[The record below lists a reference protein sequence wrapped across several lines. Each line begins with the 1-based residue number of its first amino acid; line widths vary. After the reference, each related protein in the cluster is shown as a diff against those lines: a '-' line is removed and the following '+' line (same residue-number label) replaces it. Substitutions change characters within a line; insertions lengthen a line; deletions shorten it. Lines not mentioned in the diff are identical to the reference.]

1 MKIFMGER
9 ADEYIAPYTSLITA
23 SMIGKSRLMKQ
34 LANYMPVIYLCF
46 RTQNSTGYP
55 PRSPIVPEWFGT
67 PVKVAGKFYL
77 LPTYKYTTFLLVLL
91 EKLTALFE
99 THVPRDQRKHK
110 NFQWLWEYFAEP
122 REEDVLKAFW
132 NDVTASV
139 NERLAISKLL
149 DSSAVEQ
156 YYRSHI
162 FHNERDKAYEA
173 LRKTIRKVYN
183 LPEGE
188 QITILLLCD
197 EARFLCTA
205 SAVACTEDWD
215 PKEPNKM
222 WSDGFSCFR
231 ALRRAL
237 RFVARPAA
245 SALLEGETMGLFGL
259 FTDTTPHLTNF
270 QPRVDND
277 SSSRYMNIPAMDFK
291 SNQFPPIHIFTSID
305 AWARLDNSV
314 AASVERVAKP
324 SRLAR
329 FGRAG
334 WAAGLKKEPGY
345 RDVEFAAGKLL
356 CSMSA
361 SSWKTI
367 WKPDSTLPPVEHRLT
382 KLLAVL
388 APRLALAPGP
398 LTEEAS
404 EMVASHLAV
413 LFDTQPTRKF
423 LRIVYPSEPILAEAS
438 AFLTGYYGWGP
449 PIRALSKWLQLN
461 ILASGYRGELLS
473 KIICLMTA
481 DRVQQRITRS
491 ANKSNSKSSTY
502 SSPTKVEG
510 QADTRPKTNRTRP
523 VYSEGEWDYSRPLT
537 VHDFL
542 NHLIDFTSIYN
553 VPKNCKATT
562 FSEYLMRYS
571 TIDED
576 KLKRFLEGHV
586 FFTHFI
592 QQQQTPRIDTLV
604 KAFNRGAAIMCAPG
618 TPRFDHIIPVLLKDA
633 DTKGFGDLYNA
644 WSEEQLDAARNNMS
658 YILIQS
664 KHYSSSMRWI
674 TETPDVE
681 PIDKDWNTTGGAR
694 TIRGLAVR
702 IPNLLDSLPSNN
714 VFLSLIQDFG
724 MREIDERPIEVEPI
738 CRSSKYH
745 RKPRR
750 DRQIQVVMRGLDDRT
765 YRCLKKDEFNEPG
778 DYNETLEYLT
788 QIRDAKIT
796 YFDLKPTISELPR
809 LDSDTISAK
818 KDSIPLILPMTEVND
833 GLDPRWRSLREAKSR
848 HEAESMGSEEE
859 SVFDSES

>member
-1 MKIFMGER
+1 
-9 ADEYIAPYTSLITA
+9 
-23 SMIGKSRLMKQ
+23 
-34 LANYMPVIYLCF
+34 
-46 RTQNSTGYP
+46 
-55 PRSPIVPEWFGT
+55 
-67 PVKVAGKFYL
+67 
-77 LPTYKYTTFLLVLL
+77 
-91 EKLTALFE
+91 LTALFE
-99 THVPRDQRKHK
+99 TQVLRDQRKHK

-122 REEDVLKAFW
+122 KKEAVLEAFW

-139 NERLAISKLL
+139 DQRLAKSKWW

-156 YYRSHI
+156 YYRKF

-205 SAVACTEDWD
+205 SAVACPEDSD

-237 RFVARPAA
+237 RFVARPVA
-245 SALLEGETMGLFGL
+245 SAFLEGETMGLFGL
-259 FTDTTPHLTNF
+259 FADTTPHLTNF
-270 QPRVDND
+270 QPTVNNDRD
-277 SSSRYMNIPAMDFK
+277 SSSRYMTIPAMDFE

-314 AASVERVAKP
+314 AASVEQVAKP

-334 WAAGLKKEPGY
+334 WTAGLRKKEPGY
-345 RDVEFAAGKLL
+345 HDVEFAAGKLL

-367 WKPDSTLPPVEHRLT
+367 WKPDSTLPSVEHRLT

-388 APRLALAPGP
+388 APRLILAPGP

-413 LFDTQPTRKF
+413 LFDTQPTVGTRKI
-423 LRIVYPSEPILAEAS
+423 LRTVYPSEPILAEAS

-449 PIRALSKWLQLN
+449 PIRALCESLQLN
-461 ILASGYRGELLS
+461 ILVSGYRGELLS

-491 ANKSNSKSSTY
+491 ANKLNSESSTC
-502 SSPTKVEG
+502 SSLTKVERVE
-510 QADTRPKTNRTRP
+510 ADTQPKDNRTMP
-523 VYSEGEWDYSRPLT
+523 VYSKEEWDYSRPLT
-537 VHDFL
+537 VYDFL
-542 NHLIDFTSIYN
+542 NHLIDFASIYN

-592 QQQQTPRIDTLV
+592 QLQQTPRIDTLV

-633 DTKGFGDLYNA
+633 DTKGFGDLYDA

-738 CRSSKYH
+738 YRSSKSH
-745 RKPRR
+745 GKPRR
-750 DRQIQVVMRGLDDRT
+750 GRQIQVVMRGLDDRT

-796 YFDLKPTISELPR
+796 YFDLKSTISESPR
-809 LDSDTISAK
+809 LHSDTINAK

-833 GLDPRWRSLREAKSR
+833 GLDPRWISLREAKSR
-848 HEAESMGSEEE
+848 HEAESMGSEEG
-859 SVFDSES
+859 